1 MGRFKTWY
9 EHQID
14 LPTVRQSTKYDCG
27 PACLRS
33 ICQYYGVGSDD
44 EDWYID
50 ACQADSKMGTRPEN
64 LIKVARSLDLKAE
77 MRERLTIE
85 ELMRFL
91 DEKKPVICAI
101 QAWGDPEDYHKLQ
114 DGHYVIAIGY
124 DNKRVYFEDP
134 SLKNVRGHLDHDEF
148 SRRWKDVDKNKKKL
162 NHFGLVI
169 WKNTEPSKESPDLEK
184 SSKID

>member
-1 MGRFKTWY
+1 MGRFKIWH

-14 LPTVRQSTKYDCG
+14 LPVVRQSTNYDCG

-33 ICQYYGVGSDD
+33 ICQYYGAGPDD

-50 ACQADSKMGTRPEN
+50 ACEADPDVGTHPEN
-64 LIKVARSLDLKAE
+64 LIKVAKKLKLQVKAHE
-77 MRERLTIE
+77 KLTIE
-85 ELMRFL
+85 ELTKFI

-101 QAWGDPEDYHKLQ
+101 QAWSEPEDYNKLE

-124 DNKRVYFEDP
+124 DDKRVYFEDP
-134 SLKNVRGHLDHDEF
+134 SLKNVRGHLDHGEF
-148 SRRWKDVDKNKKKL
+148 DKRWKDVGKNNRKL

-169 WKNTEPSKESPDLEK
+169 WKDTKPSKERSKPSK
-184 SSKID
+184 SSRIA